1 MARKIDRT
9 RVVLSLLVAVAL
21 VMIVYGFASADTGDS
36 AVQITDPGVESV
48 YPKPGAIVL
57 RQSEI
62 GADLATGY
70 RGVLIVD
77 GQEIPTF
84 DLVATDG
91 TASSGA
97 TFDAVFDPA
106 QNTVSFTPKKGATIE
121 ALSPDR
127 HTVTVVFWKMDESRD
142 TARSITWSFK
152 VS

>member
-1 MARKIDRT
+1 MARRVDR
-9 RVVLSLLVAVAL
+9 SLLVMSLLIAGGLVLIVLAFSTAV
-21 VMIVYGFASADTGDS
+21 TGDKAVGITDS
-36 AVQITDPGVESV
+36 AVEAV
-48 YPKPGAIVL
+48 YPQPGALVL

-62 GADLATGY
+62 RADLAPGY

-106 QNTVSFTPKKGATIE
+106 QNTVSFTPRSGATIE
-121 ALSPDR
+121 VLSPGR
-127 HTVTVVFWKMDESRD
+127 HTATAVFWKLDESRD
-142 TARSITWSFK
+142 SARSMTWNFS

>member
-9 RVVLSLLVAVAL
+9 RVVLSLLVAVAI
-21 VMIVYGFASADTGDS
+21 VMIVYGFASAETGDR
-36 AVQITDPGVESV
+36 AVQITDPGVENV
-48 YPKPGAIVL
+48 YPQPGAIVL

-91 TASSGA
+91 TTSSGA

-106 QNTVSFTPKKGATIE
+106 QNTVSFTPKKGATVE

>member
-1 MARKIDRT
+1 MARRIDRT
-9 RVVLSLLVAVAL
+9 RLVMSLLIGAAL
-21 VMIVYGFASADTGDS
+21 VLIVYGFASATTGDE
-36 AVQITDPGVESV
+36 AVRITDAAVEQV
-48 YPKPGAIVL
+48 YPAPGAIVL

-62 GADLATGY
+62 RADLAPGY

-77 GQEIPTF
+77 GQEIPTY

-91 TASSGA
+91 TVSSGA
-97 TFDAVFDPA
+97 TFDGVFDLA

-127 HTVTVVFWKMDESRD
+127 HTVTVVFWKLDQSRD
-142 TARSITWSFK
+142 QARSITWSFK